1 MPDGHIPE
9 ITIHI
14 QLRPNSML
22 DLAHLKI
29 AIIGLGYVG
38 LPLAVEFGKKVPV
51 VGFDIH
57 QKRIDELNRGK
68 DHTLEVSPEELQQAQ
83 HLQYSAQLDDLH
95 SCNFFIVTVPTPIDD
110 YKQPDLTPL
119 IKASSSIGSVLKK
132 GDVVV
137 YESTVY
143 PGATEEVCIPVLE
156 KVSGLVFNQDFFAG
170 YSPERI
176 NPGDKLHRVT
186 NILKITSGSTPEV
199 ADYVDAV
206 YKLIIE
212 AGTHKAPSMKVAEA
226 AKVIEN
232 TQRDVNIALINE
244 LALIFN
250 KLGIDTEEVLQ
261 AAGTKWNFLP
271 YRPGLVGGHCIGVDP
286 YYLTHKAQSIGL
298 HPEIILAARRLNDR
312 MGEYVATQ
320 LIKAMV
326 KKRIQVVG
334 ARILVMGLTFKEN
347 CPDIRNTKII
357 DLINALKEYDLD
369 LDIYDPWVSPDEVR
383 HEYGLSP
390 IAALQSGTYDA
401 VIVAVRHEQFVAM
414 GSEQIRG
421 LTKANSVIY
430 DLKYL
435 LEKAQADLRL

>member
-1 MPDGHIPE
+1 ML
-9 ITIHI
+9 
-14 QLRPNSML
+14 QLTE
-22 DLAHLKI
+22 LKI

-57 QKRIDELNRGK
+57 QKRIDELKSGE
-68 DHTLEVSPEELQQAQ
+68 DHTLEVSKEELAQANQ
-83 HLQYSAQLDDLH
+83 LRYSANLEDLKD
-95 SCNFFIVTVPTPIDD
+95 CNFFIVTVPTPIDEF
-110 YKQPDLTPL
+110 KQPDLSPL
-119 IKASSSIGSVLKK
+119 VKASTSIAQVLKA

-143 PGATEEVCIPVLE
+143 PGATEETCIPVLE
-156 KVSGLVFNQDFFAG
+156 KVSGLTFNQDFFAG

-199 ADYVDAV
+199 ADFVDQV
-206 YKLIIE
+206 YNLVIE
-212 AGTHKAPSMKVAEA
+212 AGTHKAPSIRVAEA

-244 LALIFN
+244 LAVIFN
-250 KLGIDTEEVLQ
+250 KIGIDTEDVLK

-271 YRPGLVGGHCIGVDP
+271 FRPGLVGGHCIGVDP
-286 YYLTHKAQSIGL
+286 YYLTHKAQSLGI

-320 LIKAMV
+320 LIKEMV

-334 ARILVMGLTFKEN
+334 SKILVMGLSFKEN
-347 CPDIRNTKII
+347 CPDIRNTKIV
-357 DLINALKEYDLD
+357 DMVKALKEYELD
-369 LDIYDPWVSPDEVR
+369 LDIYDPWVNAEEVKN
-383 HEYGLSP
+383 EYGLAPIQSP
-390 IAALQSGTYDA
+390 QFNQYDA
-401 VIVAVRHEQFVAM
+401 IILAVAHDQFTQMSAQDFHAL
-414 GSEQIRG
+414 G
-421 LTKANSVIY
+421 KAQYVLF
-430 DLKYL
+430 DLKYVL
-435 LEKAQADLRL
+435 DKKESSIRL